1 MTQSLLIDIGRIGIG
16 LVFLTSVIIDIKCP
30 QQLFA
35 LMTIK
40 RVPFQRVFY
49 IAGMSWKALTSLG
62 LIFSIYPF
70 CAAWLLALYIFIANL
85 VFNNFWNV
93 PAERRDFTFILFT
106 TYLAVIFGLLGIA
119 GGMQ

>member
-1 MTQSLLIDIGRIGIG
+1 MAQPLLVDIGRIGIG

-40 RVPFQRVFY
+40 KVPFQSLFY
-49 IAGMSWKALTSLG
+49 IGGISWKLLTSLS
-62 LIFSIYPF
+62 LIFSIYPHF
-70 CAAWLLALYIFIANL
+70 AAWLLAFYILVANL
-85 VFNNFWNV
+85 IFNNFWNV